1 MVTVGD
7 DGSLFVFPA
16 AKVRLNDIDPN
27 LSARA
32 VADDERLVASL
43 GLTDEQEWPRC
54 ASVRPPLGAWSVG

>member
-7 DGSLFVFPA
+7 DGSLFVFPP

-27 LSARA
+27 LA